1 MAVPD
6 FQSLMLPLLK
16 FSADGEEHTM
26 QEAREGLAKIMGL
39 SEEDLQERLPSGRQS
54 TFANRVAW
62 AKVYLTQAGVLESP
76 KRGKFHI
83 SDRGRKILSENPERI
98 DIKFLQ
104 RFEEFQAFRQA
115 SSKNR
120 TEEVTHTGDAETA
133 TTTPEETLEQ
143 AYQQLRD
150 ETANELLHLIK
161 GNTPEFF
168 EKLVVHL
175 IVSMGYGGSV
185 KEAGRATR
193 KTADEGIDG
202 VIKEDRLGLETIYL
216 QAKRWEAA
224 VGRPE
229 IQKFVGALHGQR
241 AKKGVFITTSRF
253 SKEAF
258 DYVGQID
265 PKVVL
270 IDGADLVQLMIDHG
284 VGVSTAAIYEV
295 KKVDTDFFIE
305 D

>member
-6 FQSLMLPLLK
+6 FQSLMLPILK
-16 FSADGEEHTM
+16 FAADGNEHSLQATR
-26 QEAREGLAKIMGL
+26 EALANRLGL
-39 SEEDLQERLPSGRQS
+39 SQEDLDERLPSGRQT

-62 AKVYLTQAGVLESP
+62 AKAYLTQAGVLESP
-76 KRGKFHI
+76 KRGMFHI
-83 SDRGRKILSENPERI
+83 SDRGRKVLAESPDRI
-98 DIKFLQ
+98 DIKYLE
-104 RFEEFQAFRQA
+104 RFPEFQEFRQA
-115 SSKNR
+115 SNKNR
-120 TEEVTHTGDAETA
+120 TDKVTQTNDKETSP
-133 TTTPEETLEQ
+133 TTPEETLEQ

-150 ETANELLHLIK
+150 EVANELLHLIN
-161 GNTPEFF
+161 GNSPEFF
-168 EKLVVHL
+168 ERLVVHL
-175 IVSMGYGGSV
+175 LVAMGYGGSV
-185 KEAGRATR
+185 KEAGKATR

-202 VIKEDRLGLETIYL
+202 VIKEDRLGLDAIYL
-216 QAKRWEAA
+216 QAKRWEAV

-253 SKEAF
+253 SREAL

-284 VGVSTAAIYEV
+284 VGVSSAAVYEV
-295 KKVDTDFFIE
+295 RKVDTDFFIE
-305 D
+305 E

>member
-16 FSADGEEHTM
+16 FSADGKEHSM
-26 QEAREGLAKIMGL
+26 QEAREGLAEIMGL
-39 SEEDLQERLPSGRQS
+39 TQEDLGERLPSGRQS

-76 KRGKFHI
+76 KRGKFYI
-83 SDRGRKILSENPERI
+83 SDRGRKILSESPERI
-98 DIKFLQ
+98 DIKYLERFKEFL
-104 RFEEFQAFRQA
+104 EFRQA
-115 SSKNR
+115 SNKNR
-120 TEEVTHTGDAETA
+120 TQEVTLTGDNESSS
-133 TTTPEETLEQ
+133 TTPEETLEQ

-150 ETANELLHLIK
+150 EVANELLHLIK
-161 GNTPEFF
+161 ENTPEFF

-216 QAKRWEAA
+216 QAKRWESA

-253 SKEAF
+253 SKEAI

-284 VGVSTAAIYEV
+284 VGVSSAAVYEV

>member
-16 FSADGEEHTM
+16 FSADGEEHTIS
-26 QEAREGLAKIMGL
+26 EAREAMAEIMNL
-39 SEEDLQERLPSGRQS
+39 SEDDLKERLPSGRQS
-54 TFANRVAW
+54 TFENRVAW
-62 AKVYLTQAGVLESP
+62 AKVYLTQAKVLESP
-76 KRGKFHI
+76 KRGKLKI
-83 SDRGRKILSENPERI
+83 SDRGLKILSENPGRI

-104 RFEEFQAFRQA
+104 QFEEFQEFRQA
-115 SSKNR
+115 SRKNR
-120 TEEVTHTGDAETA
+120 TEKVTHTGDDQTE

-161 GNTPEFF
+161 NNTPEFF
-168 EKLVVHL
+168 EKLVVNL

-185 KEAGRATR
+185 KEAGKATR
-193 KTADEGIDG
+193 RTADEGIDG

-216 QAKRWEAA
+216 QAKRWETA

-253 SKEAF
+253 SKEALG
-258 DYVGQID
+258 YVGKID